1 MVAAATPGLLP
12 PTLTGAAWF
21 SPSGWCLLLRFFFSS
36 TGGLS
41 PALVQTFPC
50 GWGCAGAHWQRD
62 DVKKRP
68 HSLSCGFH
76 REPRTNAQKPL
87 LKVLETRP
95 TSARR
100 PLRPLHGFLHGPR
113 TPRGHSASVC
123 SDLLQEG
130 KGAQSAC
137 LLSGSSQV
145 QAVPSPGAASGEAE
159 GAEETEDLC

>member
-21 SPSGWCLLLRFFFSS
+21 SPSGWCLLLRFFCSS

-50 GWGCAGAHWQRD
+50 GDCAGARWQRD

-113 TPRGHSASVC
+113 TPRGHSVSVC

-130 KGAQSAC
+130 KGGSECLSA
-137 LLSGSSQV
+137 LWKLTSSGCPQ
-145 QAVPSPGAASGEAE
+145 PGRRFWRG
-159 GAEETEDLC
+159 